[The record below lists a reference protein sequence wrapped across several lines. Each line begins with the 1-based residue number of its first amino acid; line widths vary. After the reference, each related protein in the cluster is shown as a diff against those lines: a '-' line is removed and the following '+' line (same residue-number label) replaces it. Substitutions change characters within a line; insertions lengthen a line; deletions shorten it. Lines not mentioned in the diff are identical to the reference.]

1 MCESIADVHSHAC
14 KTGEPTDE
22 AQKLLQEFDVD
33 CSGNVELDEFLQFY
47 KRHWLVV
54 EQLQL
59 PKDLCQLR
67 DAAKLLV
74 VQLMGTRRLTKAIV
88 SEIVESVVEF
98 QRQYLFTNAEAENF
112 VRQQIDAVSQRNMRN
127 NLSAMSRSQRLE
139 H

>member
-1 MCESIADVHSHAC
+1 MHSHAC
-14 KTGEPTDE
+14 KPGEPTDE

-59 PKDLCQLR
+59 PKDLSQLR

-98 QRQYLFTNAEAENF
+98 QRQYLFTNAEAEVF

-127 NLSAMSRSQRLE
+127 NLSAMSRSQRLG